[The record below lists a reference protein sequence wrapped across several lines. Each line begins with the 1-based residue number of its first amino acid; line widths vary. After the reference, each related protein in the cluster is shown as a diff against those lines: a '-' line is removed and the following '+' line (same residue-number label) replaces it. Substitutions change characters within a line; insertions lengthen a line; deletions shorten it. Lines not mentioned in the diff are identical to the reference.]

1 MIPLLPERP
10 RPLFFA
16 HRGCSSLMPE
26 NTMSSFKKARE
37 LGSPGIEL
45 DVHLC
50 ATGELVVVH
59 DDTFLRTAGDERAV
73 AAMPWDAIAK
83 LDLGSGERPPLLTDV
98 LEEFCPEQ
106 YIDIELKTRAARND
120 PLPEK
125 VAALIKAMGDRVLR
139 SVTVS
144 SFNPLALLSFKKF
157 CRVVPTAAIWCIDDE
172 LPLFLHHGFGSIIC
186 GCDYLKPAYRQAH
199 PFIKPVV
206 PWTVDDR
213 DTAARLLKQGCTG
226 IITNR
231 PQDFQD

>member
-1 MIPLLPERP
+1 LL
-10 RPLFFA
+10 FA
-16 HRGCSSLMPE
+16 HRGCSSLLPE
-26 NTMSSFKKARE
+26 NTMRSFKKARE
-37 LGSPGIEL
+37 LHSPGIEL

-73 AAMPWDAIAK
+73 AALPWAAIAQ
-83 LDLGSGERPPLLTDV
+83 LDLGAGERPPLLAEV

-106 YIDIELKTRAARND
+106 YLDIELKTQAIRHD

-125 VAALIKAMGDRVLR
+125 LAALLWAMGERVLR

-144 SFNPLALLSFKKF
+144 SFNPFALLAFKKF
-157 CRVVPTAAIWCIDDE
+157 CRTVPTAAIWCIDAA
-172 LPLFLHHGFGSIIC
+172 LPSVLHHGLGGLIC
-186 GCDYLKPAYRQAH
+186 GCDYLKPSYRQAH

-206 PWTVDDR
+206 PWTVDDN
-213 DTAARLLKQGCTG
+213 DTADRLLKCGCAG

-231 PQDFQD
+231 PQDFQRLTGSEV